1 MNKYL
6 IVASD
11 ERSYLDLKNVVLEL
25 KNRKLPYFFLYNNS
39 STKLY
44 PQHSLQNFNYDTNV
58 ASDSGYLKFKSQTL
72 GGLELPFKP
81 DILLITCENWEPE
94 KLILWEF
101 KQYGCFIGCIENS
114 SWIHNNIKTKLELTS
129 RKSFPSNCIDVFFDH
144 SKWCLKTKTQA
155 GWWGQKSLITGNPK
169 FDYFFE
175 VNEMLNTSDEKIM
188 IVYGSMELEHHN
200 KIINI
205 YNELKEKHPKW
216 KIYYKPHP
224 SEVKDFPKDFDN
236 IDVINTHKEFLH
248 LVKKSTHNI
257 GIFQA
262 VMYIPL
268 ILNKNIVTLKH
279 SFIGANDELDFN
291 LFKDG
296 SHELNFWK
304 NILPQH
310 FTNFEE
316 FKNFISIDFIDK
328 TLKRNKQLEQN
339 ISKNLVVY
347 DKDHT
352 FMDIKSNNT
361 RVLTYYDDY
370 NDNKASERIINYL
383 ENNEKN

>member
-1 MNKYL
+1 
-6 IVASD
+6 
-11 ERSYLDLKNVVLEL
+11 
-25 KNRKLPYFFLYNNS
+25 
-39 STKLY
+39 
-44 PQHSLQNFNYDTNV
+44 
-58 ASDSGYLKFKSQTL
+58 
-72 GGLELPFKP
+72 
-81 DILLITCENWEPE
+81 
-94 KLILWEF
+94 
-101 KQYGCFIGCIENS
+101 
-114 SWIHNNIKTKLELTS
+114 
-129 RKSFPSNCIDVFFDH
+129 
-144 SKWCLKTKTQA
+144 
-155 GWWGQKSLITGNPK
+155 
-169 FDYFFE
+169 
-175 VNEMLNTSDEKIM
+175 
-188 IVYGSMELEHHN
+188 
-200 KIINI
+200 
-205 YNELKEKHPKW
+205 
-216 KIYYKPHP
+216 
-224 SEVKDFPKDFDN
+224 
-236 IDVINTHKEFLH
+236 
-248 LVKKSTHNI
+248 
-257 GIFQA
+257 
-262 VMYIPL
+262 MYIPL

-316 FKNFISIDFIDK
+316 FKNFISIDFINK